1 MLLLQEHYWVCQATF
16 LQRDMVSPVHTA
28 DNSKGLFHL
37 LTLLKY
43 FPLCSLLCMVPSW
56 TTLVSPG
63 LSLSLF
69 VSGSHGG
76 VSKGTSGQTMLGLN
90 TRKQEAALA
99 TQRNHVLISHSK
111 QWLVYWDFLSL
122 LMRGGNS
129 YSPHTLGEGGQG
141 CRLTSQ

>member
-1 MLLLQEHYWVCQATF
+1 M
-16 LQRDMVSPVHTA
+16 
-28 DNSKGLFHL
+28 
-37 LTLLKY
+37 
-43 FPLCSLLCMVPSW
+43 
-56 TTLVSPG
+56 LVSPPNSSNVLPLMPPSVHG
-63 LSLSLF
+63 AILDHPYVPRAVI
-69 VSGSHGG
+69 VSGLHGR
-76 VSKGTSGQTMLGLN
+76 VSKGTSGQMMLGLN

-141 CRLTSQ
+141 CRFTSQ